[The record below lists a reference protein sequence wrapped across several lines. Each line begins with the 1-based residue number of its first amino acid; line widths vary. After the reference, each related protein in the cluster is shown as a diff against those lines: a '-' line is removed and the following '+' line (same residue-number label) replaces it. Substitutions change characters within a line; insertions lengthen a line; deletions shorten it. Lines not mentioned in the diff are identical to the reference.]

1 MYVFYKKKITCLKL
15 PRVDLNGIIA
25 GYTRIVKLQKQ
36 NCDKVYIMF
45 SSSANVQRSPKRI
58 MHGYDEVKNSAY
70 NSTDRADVQTTRA
83 KNGT

>member
-1 MYVFYKKKITCLKL
+1 
-15 PRVDLNGIIA
+15 
-25 GYTRIVKLQKQ
+25 
-36 NCDKVYIMF
+36 
-45 SSSANVQRSPKRI
+45 